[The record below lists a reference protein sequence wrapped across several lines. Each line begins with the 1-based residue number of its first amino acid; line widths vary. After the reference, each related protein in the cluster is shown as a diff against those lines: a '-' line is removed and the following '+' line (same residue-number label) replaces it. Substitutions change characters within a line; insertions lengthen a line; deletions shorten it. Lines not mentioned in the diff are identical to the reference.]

1 MLFLMAVF
9 IAAPDVKRLLQFF
22 LLGSTSK
29 LKSTGLYFTTK
40 WKKITVLSCKY
51 VFILYS
57 LYALTTQAIQG
68 MQQYGENMPKPN
80 LYGYYK
86 VDTFVKSKDTIPPL
100 LTDTRRWSSITVT
113 EYMYCSVKKMNDSVS
128 YYSFQEDSLHHQIT
142 LTERNDNGLKYSFS
156 YRLLNKNQLEL
167 KSNDRLDTTYM
178 KLTKMN
184 TDDFLLM
191 KRGFH
196 WINEYPLNR

>member
-1 MLFLMAVF
+1 
-9 IAAPDVKRLLQFF
+9 
-22 LLGSTSK
+22 
-29 LKSTGLYFTTK
+29 
-40 WKKITVLSCKY
+40 
-51 VFILYS
+51 
-57 LYALTTQAIQG
+57 
-68 MQQYGENMPKPN
+68 
-80 LYGYYK
+80 
-86 VDTFVKSKDTIPPL
+86 
-100 LTDTRRWSSITVT
+100 
-113 EYMYCSVKKMNDSVS
+113 MNDSVS

-156 YRLLNKNQLEL
+156 YRILNKNQLEL
-167 KSNDRLDTTYM
+167 TSNDRLDTTYM